1 MKNSYSKA
9 KMDSE
14 RNIQLRQHQFISATQ
29 FVSKLIMVSEPVQF
43 IQICEKFLR
52 LLAIISYHKNCQL
65 MKWKIKNSN
74 GLIVIFLTEKNYVC
88 VDRSISSS
96 EPVYC
101 GVPQISIL
109 GPLLLIIF
117 INGLSDYVEH
127 ASVIMY
133 AANTVLYVSH
143 ETKDK
148 IENNLN

>member
-1 MKNSYSKA
+1 M
-9 KMDSE
+9 
-14 RNIQLRQHQFISATQ
+14 
-29 FVSKLIMVSEPVQF
+29 QF
-43 IQICEKFLR
+43 IQICQKLLR

-88 VDRSISSS
+88 VDRSISR
-96 EPVYC
+96 PVYC

-117 INGLSDYVEH
+117 INGLSDYIEH

-133 AANTVLYVSH
+133 ADNTVLYVSH

-148 IENNLN
+148 IENNLNQDMQNLLYYFRKNELVINLKKGTTEQCYSERLNV

>member
-1 MKNSYSKA
+1 M
-9 KMDSE
+9 
-14 RNIQLRQHQFISATQ
+14 
-29 FVSKLIMVSEPVQF
+29 QF
-43 IQICEKFLR
+43 IQICQKLLR
-52 LLAIISYHKNCQL
+52 LLAIISCHKNCQL

-88 VDRSISSS
+88 VDRSISSP

-117 INGLSDYVEH
+117 INCLSDYIEH

-133 AANTVLYVSH
+133 ADNTVLYVSH
-143 ETKDK
+143 GTKDK
-148 IENNLN
+148 IENNLNQDMQNLLYYFRKNELVINLKKGKTEKCYLERVNV